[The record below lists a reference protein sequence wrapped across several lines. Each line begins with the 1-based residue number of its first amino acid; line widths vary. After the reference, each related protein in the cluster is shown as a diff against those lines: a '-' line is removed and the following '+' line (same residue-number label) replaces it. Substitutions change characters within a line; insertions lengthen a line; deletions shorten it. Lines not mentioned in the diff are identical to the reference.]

1 MIEIIL
7 REDVGKYETKP
18 FFGMTYRQA
27 GAIAVS
33 LILGYVIFKFGL
45 DFGVPAEILGV
56 IAVIVGIITAVCFL
70 VKIQGMYGNKR
81 LPIWLNFHKRPKT
94 CWSQNKT
101 FRSKRIKIE
110 PEMTKKEKKIKAK
123 EEKAALKLAASETE
137 FVGEDGECLT
147 PKEVKYRQKKT
158 ARNKKIQE
166 KDKS

>member
-81 LPIWLNFHKRPKT
+81 LPIWLNYHSRPKT
-94 CWSQNKT
+94 CWSQNKI
-101 FRSKRIKIE
+101 FKSRRVKIE
-110 PEMTKKEKKIKAK
+110 PVLTKKEKKAKLK
-123 EEKAALKLAASETE
+123 EEKAALKMAALETE

-147 PKEVKYRQKKT
+147 PKEVKQRRKQ
-158 ARNKKIQE
+158 AV
-166 KDKS
+166 KDKKDKRQEEK

>member
-56 IAVIVGIITAVCFL
+56 IIVLVGIITAVCFL

-81 LPIWLNFHKRPKT
+81 LPIWLNYHSRPKT

-101 FRSKRIKIE
+101 FKSRRVKIE
-110 PEMTKKEKKIKAK
+110 PVLTKKEKKEKFK
-123 EEKAALKLAASETE
+123 EEKAALKMAALETE

-147 PKEVKYRQKKT
+147 PKEVKQRRKQT
-158 ARNKKIQE
+158 M
-166 KDKS
+166 KDKKDKRQEEK